1 MGGLKMLKCSNL
13 KLLTME
19 EVDNIYGKCLDFLAN
34 KGIKVT
40 HHEPVLKMLDK
51 AGAQIDFSTEQVR
64 FSKDIVKEAL
74 RTVPKNYLMA
84 SYDKRHDC
92 PVPNPDG
99 KFYTLINTG
108 ASKYLDPETNK
119 YRATTLADMEEWAQL
134 CETLDGIDCC
144 SIITATDKPE
154 ETCDIYALK
163 TVFENTSKHVIIQ
176 PFSFEGVKY
185 LLELAQVV
193 SGSKENLR
201 KRPPVTLFVC
211 PITPFVLDGMHL
223 EIILQCGKLGVP
235 ITSDSLPTLGAT
247 GPCTMAGTV
256 LQTMIEILGI
266 LVVSQMLNPG
276 TPVICRPLM
285 WDLDMTT
292 GKCLHSSIEAIMT
305 ETACIQVI
313 KEKFKTPVNSYGFGT
328 DSYVPDAE
336 SSMDVT
342 LRGMMVTLSDSDVI
356 GAAGRMAV
364 TSAIS
369 PIQLMIDNALS
380 KILKRIRAGIKVDED
395 TLAWK
400 EMQATPPGG
409 HYLESPHT
417 LKHCRDVFKSDIT
430 IREPLDTWESEG
442 SKDLIA
448 RMKEKYFKTKK
459 TLKPLEIPPDLSKEL
474 AKVVKKADEKLVK

>member
-1 MGGLKMLKCSNL
+1 MLKCANL
-13 KLLTME
+13 NLLTKK
-19 EVDNIYGKCLDFLAN
+19 EVDNIFNKCLHFLAN
-34 KGIKVT
+34 KGIKIE
-40 HHEPVLKMLDK
+40 HHDVVLKMLDK
-51 AGAQIDFSTEQVR
+51 LGAQVDFSNGQVC
-64 FSKDIVKEAL
+64 FSEDIVKEAL

-92 PVPNPDG
+92 PVPNPEG

-108 ASKYLDPETNK
+108 ASKYLDPKTNK
-119 YRATTLADMEEWAQL
+119 YRATTLADMAEWAQL

-154 ETCDIYALK
+154 ETCDIHALK

-176 PFSFEGVKY
+176 PFSFEGVRY

-193 SGSKENLR
+193 SGSKENLK

-211 PITPFVLDGMHL
+211 PITPFVLNGMHL

-247 GPCTMAGTV
+247 GPSTPAGTV
-256 LQTMIEILGI
+256 LQTTIEILGT
-266 LVVSQMLNPG
+266 LVVSQMLYPG

-292 GKCLHSSIEAIMT
+292 GKCLHTSIESIMT
-305 ETACIQVI
+305 EAACVQVI

-328 DSYVPDAE
+328 DAYVPDAQ

-342 LRGMMVTLSDSDVI
+342 IRGMMVTLSDSDVI

-380 KILKRIRAGIKVDED
+380 KILKRIRAGIKVDND

-400 EMQATPPGG
+400 EIQATPPGG
-409 HYLESPHT
+409 HYLELPHT
-417 LKHCRDVFKSDIT
+417 LMHCREVLKSDIT
-430 IREPLDTWESEG
+430 IRESLDTWESEG
-442 SKDLIA
+442 SKDLIV
-448 RMKEKYFKTKK
+448 RMKEKYSRTKPS
-459 TLKPLEIPPDLSKEL
+459 LKPLGISGDLEKEL
-474 AKVVKKADEKLVK
+474 AKVVKKADKALIK